1 MRRRDLLSTFGVAA
15 GAITFASVR
24 GQAAD
29 MPGANAAQAPSNPH
43 PPYLVSVTEQL
54 GIVFEADESALK
66 SLLPPNVKP
75 AAGNTVGLNMYR
87 AQVLGL
93 VPYAASYL
101 WINVD
106 GFDSPDGTK
115 GRWMSQG
122 WYGPEPVTTVF
133 KTQFG
138 YPVELGATR
147 VEREGNRI
155 HAVLNSGGADLINA
169 AIALKEANPNAVGGV
184 LHYPALRRNLS
195 GGAAQTAMSDII
207 VNRLPFTGEVIPASP
222 VSLEFHFSD
231 TDAAKVLQPKRLLDA
246 FNFKGTAFLGAPDVS
261 PREVA
266 ALR

>member
-169 AIALKEANPNAVGGV
+169 AIALKEANPNASVESSTIPPCVETFRGAP
-184 LHYPALRRNLS
+184 HRRRCRIS
-195 GGAAQTAMSDII
+195 
-207 VNRLPFTGEVIPASP
+207 
-222 VSLEFHFSD
+222 SL
-231 TDAAKVLQPKRLLDA
+231 
-246 FNFKGTAFLGAPDVS
+246 TAFPSQARSSPPARYPWSFISATPTPPRCFSRSACSMRLTSRAPHSWVHQM
-261 PREVA
+261 
-266 ALR
+266 